1 MMKDAPLSFAQ
12 DKPPSRNRFGK
23 IVCVLVVVCALAGG
37 AVLYWMNADPQ
48 TKDRVSATAR
58 QVADEAAQTASDVA
72 QTVRQ
77 AADAVLPRDNAA
89 KPEPEKPEPEK
100 SGVSGVLAPLESTPL
115 PPLLSSAEGPNDAPG
130 EEVQG
135 EASDADA
142 AAPVPAVP
150 GETAAQTPAA
160 VADASGANASGAN
173 ASGANASGANASGRE
188 GEGRAARGLFSA
200 SPDSAQAQ
208 PGLAGRTEDAVVRSA
223 FIEDLAAWIVSG
235 YVPGARGGRGRLN
248 FGVQS
253 ANARYGVGMRGL
265 AWIGDDLP
273 AGRAE
278 ALRYVYTPG
287 MLDALYRMYIEQF
300 MQAMAAAAAAPRQ
313 DGGTLT
319 PDQAAEM
326 RRLCAGR
333 LLALSGALQGVGTVA
348 DLRSAMADIRK
359 ATAEMLKANDFFMQ
373 HISIFDQARADN
385 AATLDS
391 ARADMEKA
399 HNAYQT
405 AAQERDRLRGVLLD
419 RIRANPEARQ
429 LGNDDLLFVTEWV
442 ARRLQQSDDALAAT
456 RQAAALLLD
465 LSRRLDAVQTP

>member
-1 MMKDAPLSFAQ
+1 MMKDSPLSLAQ
-12 DKPPSRNRFGK
+12 DKPPSRSRFGTVACAL
-23 IVCVLVVVCALAGG
+23 IVVCALAGG
-37 AVLYWMNADPQ
+37 AVLYWLNADPQ
-48 TKDRVSATAR
+48 TRDRMSATAR
-58 QVADEAAQTASDVA
+58 QVADEAVQSASDVA

-77 AADAVLPRDNAA
+77 AADAVLARDNA
-89 KPEPEKPEPEK
+89 PEPEPEPEK
-100 SGVSGVLAPLESTPL
+100 SGVSGVLAPFEAVPEPL
-115 PPLLSSAEGPNDAPG
+115 PALEPEEGDAPDK
-130 EEVQG
+130 EAQG
-135 EASDADA
+135 ETQGAEASV
-142 AAPVPAVP
+142 PVPAVP
-150 GETAAQTPAA
+150 DEPGGGTPDGPS
-160 VADASGANASGAN
+160 ADAGS
-173 ASGANASGANASGRE
+173 SGRE

-200 SPDSAQAQ
+200 SPDSAQTQ

-223 FIEDLAAWIVSG
+223 FIEDLAVWIVSG
-235 YVPGARGGRGRLN
+235 YAPGARGGRGRLN
-248 FGVQS
+248 LGVQS

-287 MLDALYRMYIEQF
+287 MLDALYRMYVEQF

-313 DGGTLT
+313 DGGPLT

-333 LLALSGALQGVGTVA
+333 LLSLSGALQGVGAVA
-348 DLRSAMADIRK
+348 DLRSAMDDIRQ
-359 ATAEMLKANDFFMQ
+359 ATAEMLAANELFMQ
-373 HISIFDQARADN
+373 HIALFDQARADN
-385 AATLDS
+385 AATLGS
-391 ARADMEKA
+391 ARTDMEKA
-399 HNAYQT
+399 QNAYQA

-442 ARRLQQSDDALAAT
+442 ARRLQHSDDALAAT

-465 LSRRLDAVQTP
+465 LSRRLDAAQTP